1 MHLVLAVKRSPNNV
15 NVGDDSCLKNRSRI
29 NHVLNVVRVEHALNV
44 ADELWPSK
52 KPLNQQVGSISANKC
67 IEGVVYTPASLWSS
81 KNWRPWQQGR
91 HQCRGCID
99 GDIAKF
105 LKEKS

>member
-1 MHLVLAVKRSPNNV
+1 MTMAINKQLKLTGNLAVSRSIAA
-15 NVGDDSCLKNRSRI
+15 SKNRGRI

-91 HQCRGCID
+91 HQCVGHID
-99 GDIAKF
+99 GDIF
-105 LKEKS
+105 LTKE